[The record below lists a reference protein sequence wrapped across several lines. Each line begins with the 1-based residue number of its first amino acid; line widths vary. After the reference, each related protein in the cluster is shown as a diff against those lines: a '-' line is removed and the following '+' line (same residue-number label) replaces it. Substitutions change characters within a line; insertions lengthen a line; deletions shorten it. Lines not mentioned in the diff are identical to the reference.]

1 VNQTPLSIVVQ
12 PANIWWID
20 ITAQPQWNLRQLCEL
35 SLPQVLKHSAK
46 KKIYRG
52 GYFYYLQ
59 GRNGQPPLAN
69 GLYYLAIGR
78 EGCLY

>member
-46 KKIYRG
+46 KRFTGVGIFIIYRDG
-52 GYFYYLQ
+52 MGNRLSQMVY
-59 GRNGQPPLAN
+59 
-69 GLYYLAIGR
+69 IT
-78 EGCLY
+78 